1 MFASKKF
8 LVISLVVSIWVFFI
22 YASPLLADFSLY
34 WQNQNYFLVES
45 RFFNTLDL
53 DKQGAPASN
62 NAGNQRLFSTFK
74 LRMKPSLS
82 ITDRLT
88 LHAMFD
94 AFMSPYTT
102 KSQEEGA
109 LLGQPAT
116 DTNGYGPNTTNLPRQ
131 LFGDGSSSSGTFSQT
146 SLTSGDGNFLL
157 RAAYFEYIGDWGI
170 FKVGR
175 QPRHWG
181 LGIRYNSGEKPW
193 DKFGDRTDTLSY
205 ELGLGNFK
213 VSALYTKIAENAID
227 SKKDDVTLYESYLH
241 WNDPEKDFDLGFLYT
256 FFRES
261 RVFIAMHYLD
271 AYFMKKAKQWQ
282 AGIEAVL
289 GSGSPG
295 TVSGNMAAQVGVA
308 SEFEYD
314 WTASLSNFLKL
325 GYASGPD
332 IERTGRLTNF
342 AFDRNYDIAL
352 LMFNQPLGAISG
364 STGIDANSDP
374 DVNAIFSA
382 YYLNI
387 GGKYQFND
395 RIGTSLGWTTAQSP
409 MALASGGDK
418 DYGNEIDGSL
428 WYRFL
433 ENLKFKADTGIFFP
447 GKLYKG
453 ATLSRATNFA
463 YGGELSATLIF

>member
-1 MFASKKF
+1 MVPLTLMFASKKF
-8 LVISLVVSIWVFFI
+8 LVISLLVSIWVFFI

-102 KSQEEGA
+102 KSHEEGA

-131 LFGDGSSSSGTFSQT
+131 LFGDGSGSSGTFSQT

-157 RAAYFEYIGDWGI
+157 RAAYFEYIGD
-170 FKVGR
+170 
-175 QPRHWG
+175 
-181 LGIRYNSGEKPW
+181 
-193 DKFGDRTDTLSY
+193 
-205 ELGLGNFK
+205 LGNFK

-352 LMFNQPLGAISG
+352 LMFNQPLGAI
-364 STGIDANSDP
+364 
-374 DVNAIFSA
+374 FSA